1 MNTETILAMAKKAGG
16 SANEFNN
23 ILYNI
28 AFSND
33 GLIRF
38 AALIRNATIEECAE
52 VCDNAEDDSP
62 KNLNGYQCAAAIRQM
77 RSEE

>member
-16 SANEFNN
+16 SANEFYN

-38 AALIRNATIEECAE
+38 ATLIRNATIEECAK
-52 VCDNAEDDSP
+52 VCDEMNSHLARYEPWNIAE
-62 KNLNGYQCAAAIRQM
+62 AIRKM
-77 RSEE
+77 RSKK